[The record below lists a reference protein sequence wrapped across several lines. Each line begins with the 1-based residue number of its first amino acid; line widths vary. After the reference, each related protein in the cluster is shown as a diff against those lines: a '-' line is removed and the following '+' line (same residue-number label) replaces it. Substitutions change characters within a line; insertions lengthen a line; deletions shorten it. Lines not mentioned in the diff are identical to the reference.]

1 MGNGHSAID
10 KLIALTALRQY
21 QNGGQVLQIPQ
32 KKELDIVWPDVPE
45 SVFETPED
53 VEESKYNPINEL
65 YWDTLLKDF
74 LNQSRSRQFKDSGAP
89 SPPRGYLDSGHSP
102 EEHPMFRPPRVLEPG
117 PSPEDT
123 DDIMKE
129 IIKKFKDVQLGRGF
143 AKSGG
148 LVKDYQKGGK
158 VADKAESKGLKKWL
172 EKNVGKKQIL
182 PVLEFMTGVP
192 AAGERGRDV
201 SAADLLL
208 TAPAL
213 GMAGKGIFNIGKDL
227 YKRATTVPVWRGVTT
242 PTQSVVQKAAGGAE
256 EVITG
261 SPLYSKML
269 HTTLKPKVALNYTR
283 EDVLRGGAPAAE
295 SQLLKFRVPKKE
307 FYEQGKLGA
316 HSNVQEVLF
325 PSLPKSTLQY
335 AKHPSDLSILDKL
348 EIAMYN
354 RGEPRYLDM
363 MQRGLKVHPGVR
375 GAGAPKFYT
384 EASDVR
390 FDPEKFQKTITDLYA
405 Q

>member
-1 MGNGHSAID
+1 
-10 KLIALTALRQY
+10 
-21 QNGGQVLQIPQ
+21 
-32 KKELDIVWPDVPE
+32 
-45 SVFETPED
+45 
-53 VEESKYNPINEL
+53 
-65 YWDTLLKDF
+65 
-74 LNQSRSRQFKDSGAP
+74 
-89 SPPRGYLDSGHSP
+89 
-102 EEHPMFRPPRVLEPG
+102 
-117 PSPEDT
+117 
-123 DDIMKE
+123 MKE

-269 HTTLKPKVALNYTR
+269 HTTLDPKRALKYTG
-283 EDVLRGGAPAAE
+283 ENVLSGAPAE
-295 SQLLKFRVPKKE
+295 GGQLLKFRVPKKE
-307 FYEQGKLGA
+307 FLKKGKAGPY
-316 HSNVQEVLF
+316 SDVEEIIF
-325 PSLPKSTLQY
+325 ESLPKSTLQY
-335 AKHPSDLSILDKL
+335 AKHPSQLSLLDKIDMAWYGRGKRWEPTLTRKTPRLQSIVEMMDEGL
-348 EIAMYN
+348 EVLPSA
-354 RGEPRYLDM
+354 R
-363 MQRGLKVHPGVR
+363 
-375 GAGAPKFYT
+375 AGSGRPKFYT

-390 FDPEKFQKTITDLYA
+390 FDPVKFQQTIKDLYA